1 MKIKNQGKKAVSIAM
16 SVLMAASLYPVTV
29 VGGDFTA
36 PQTDTGVYF
45 FTDQPVENAKDADMN
60 GLNRVDEAETQN
72 FDEIAAAMADTNEKT
87 KVKVSYVKHMVSS
100 SSSPEWKVGFTPLD
114 TSTGIHFLKR
124 GSCKDSEI
132 NGDYTVQWFQ
142 VNADDSETI
151 LDSAPTDAGTYKIK
165 VTLGETASA
174 LFELENDTLDYTIKP
189 MTLNENTIL
198 ALYQKKDEN
207 GNTLWL
213 RYTGEEQLPDKNRY
227 QVANSSYILPEDC
240 YEFEKVDGEDYINY
254 GYGKKIKIVGKG
266 NVTGSK
272 TATFSI
278 ERAKPSLPENTKK
291 QYEYNGTPKDTT
303 GEMAPDNYKKS
314 ASEWCQED
322 GRNLSDAPKDVG
334 NYKVRVSYIP
344 DVAADKKNNYSTEY
358 RWEEYEITPKK
369 LNAKVNVTK
378 AKTYDTS
385 TQAQVTCTPIGI
397 VTGDDVTLTARAE
410 YDDKNAG
417 KNKKITVTFSL
428 SGKDAKN
435 YTAPD
440 DQTFEDGEITQKTLT
455 VEPEYPSSRWWD
467 STKNVALTKQ
477 GWTTIGGYS
486 SVDNYQLDLSDATA
500 EAESSDAGNQ
510 NVIFKNVRLSGSGSA
525 NYKLELEPRTIS
537 IQKLNLG
544 SSSVRVSFT
553 YDQGRTVYTGNA
565 VYPQNA
571 TVMVRPDGQDEFTLD
586 NSLWEFIPDSDS
598 NYISAGDA
606 GAYISAKSDNTNV
619 CEKHFINYTIQKASS
634 SIATLPAANSG
645 LIYSGVA
652 QPLVTAGNA
661 DGGTIQY
668 KLDGGEW
675 TNKVP
680 TAVKA
685 GTYKVFYRI
694 QGDKN
699 HTDSDVQELTVTIG
713 KKEIKVIAKPVTKHV
728 NKPDPDLTYEVQGME
743 KEDTLSGVKVSVV
756 DKAEVPGK
764 YQINVTGEQE
774 TENYKITYVPS
785 IFTINDHD
793 WSSEWKVTT
802 QPTAWSVG
810 KREKTCAYDGCGQKK
825 YETIPAT
832 GEEEDPNKGKLEKG
846 AEIQFGAPIQEVTLN
861 NTETELLNDARIFT
875 DTERTEI
882 TSNGTKAKIWIEISG
897 KNESDLTQEEKDA
910 IETELQKISGKTA
923 KAVYF
928 NAELFKQVG
937 TEQREQLHETDR
949 KLKVSVRI
957 PDELLNNQSNMS
969 RVYKI
974 VRMHNNSAEVINGN
988 FNGTTKQFTFETDRF
1003 STYVLTYSDTYY
1015 EPDYPATGVTVTPDK
1030 ATLTKEGE
1038 TVQLTATVIPSYAD
1052 NKTVTWTPSDEKV
1065 AIVDKDGKVTAAGNG
1080 TATIT
1085 ARTISGNHTASVTVT
1100 VNIPEKVVEIE
1111 KITVSTDKKT
1121 LTKIGETTQLVVQIE
1136 PEDAQK
1142 QELTWT
1148 SSDERIAAVDK
1159 NGKVTAVG
1167 TGKAVITVTTKDR
1180 KHTATVE
1187 IIVKIADEPTVNL
1200 TTGFGKLKLR
1210 STKQSINSITLTWN
1224 RVKGAD
1230 GYMIYGNLCNS
1241 NGKVYK
1247 YQKLRTVT
1255 NGETR
1260 SWTHTELKKGTYY
1273 KYVVKAYKLING
1285 KRVVTDSSVSVHAV
1299 TKGGKYGVAK
1309 GVSVTKIGNRKNT
1322 LNISLSQGKSTQITA
1337 KEVRQDK
1344 PIRHHRN
1351 LCYASSNAKVATV
1364 TPSGKVTATGKG
1376 TCKIWVYAQNGVYKT
1391 ITVSV
1396 K

>member
-36 PQTDTGVYF
+36 PQTDTGVYI

-72 FDEIAAAMADTNEKT
+72 FDEIAAAMADTTEKT
-87 KVKVSYVKHMVSS
+87 KVKVSYVDNTVYS
-100 SSSPEWKVGFTPLD
+100 SSSPEWKVGFIPLD
-114 TSTGIHFLKR
+114 TSKKIHFLNGHNR
-124 GSCKDSEI
+124 KDSEI
-132 NGDYTVQWFQ
+132 NGDYTVQWVQ
-142 VNADDSETI
+142 VNADSSETI
-151 LDSAPTDAGTYKIK
+151 LDSAPTDAGTYKIR

-174 LFELENDTLDYTIKP
+174 LFELESDTLDYTIKP
-189 MTLNENTIL
+189 MSLNENTIL
-198 ALYQKKDEN
+198 GLYLKN
-207 GNTLWL
+207 NAIRL
-213 RYTGEEQLPDKNRY
+213 RYTGEEQLPDTNIY
-227 QVANSSYILPEDC
+227 QVANDSGILPEYC
-240 YEFEKVDGEDYINY
+240 YEFEKVDGVDYVNS
-254 GYGKKIKIVGKG
+254 GDDKVIKIVGKG

-272 TATFSI
+272 TVTFSI
-278 ERAKPSLPENTKK
+278 EKAEPSLPENTKK
-291 QYEYNGTPKDTT
+291 QYEYDGTPKDTT
-303 GEMAPDNYKKS
+303 GERAPDNYKKS
-314 ASEWCQED
+314 ASEWRQEN
-322 GRNLSDAPKDVG
+322 GVKLSDKPKNVG
-334 NYKVRVSYIP
+334 NYKVYVRYEP
-344 DVAADKKNNYSTEY
+344 DVADDKKNNYSTKY
-358 RWEEYEITPKK
+358 RQETYAITPKK
-369 LNAKVNVTK
+369 LKAEVNVTK
-378 AKTYDTS
+378 TKTYDTS

-397 VTGDDVTLTARAE
+397 VKGDDVRLTARAT

-417 KNKKITVTFSL
+417 KNKKITVTFRL
-428 SGKDAKN
+428 YGKDAQN

-440 DQTFEDGEITQKTLT
+440 NQTFEDGEITQRTLN
-455 VEPEYPSSRWWD
+455 VKPESPSSRWWD
-467 STKNVALTKQ
+467 GTKNVALTKQ
-477 GWTTIGGYS
+477 NWTTTGGYS

-500 EAESSDAGNQ
+500 EAENSDAGEQ

-525 NYKLELEPRTIS
+525 NYKLELKPRTIS

-544 SSSVRVSFT
+544 SSSVSVSFT
-553 YDQGRTVYTGNA
+553 YDQDGTVYTGNA

-571 TVMVRPDGQDEFTLD
+571 TVRVKPDGQDEFTLD
-586 NSLWEFIPDSDS
+586 NSLWEFIPDSDL
-598 NYISAGDA
+598 NHISAGKA
-606 GAYISAKSDNTNV
+606 WAYISAKSDNTNV
-619 CEKHFINYTIQKASS
+619 YEKHFIEYTIQKASS
-634 SIATLPAANSG
+634 SIATLPAEKSG
-645 LIYSGVA
+645 LTYSGVA

-668 KLDGGEW
+668 KLDGGAW
-675 TNKVP
+675 TNEVP

-694 QGDKN
+694 KGDRN
-699 HTDSDVQELTVTIG
+699 HTDSEERELTVTIG
-713 KKEIKVIAKPVTKHV
+713 KKEVKVSANPVTKHI
-728 NKPDPDLTYEVQGME
+728 NKPDPELTYKVQGME
-743 KEDTLSGVKVSVV
+743 NGDTLSGVDISVV
-756 DKAEVPGK
+756 DKAEVPGT

-774 TENYKITYVPS
+774 TENYKIIYVPS
-785 IFTINDHD
+785 TFTINDHD

-882 TSNGTKAKIWIEISG
+882 TSNRTKARIWIEISG
-897 KNESDLTQEEKDA
+897 KNESDLTQKEKDA
-910 IETELQKISGKTA
+910 IEAELQKISGKTA

-937 TEQREQLHETDR
+937 TEQREQLHETNR

-974 VRMHNNSAEVINGN
+974 VRIHNNSAEVINGN

-1052 NKTVTWTPSDEKV
+1052 NKTVVWTSSDEKV

-1121 LTKIGETTQLVVQIE
+1121 LTKIGETTQLIVQIE

-1148 SSDERIAAVDK
+1148 SSDERVAMVDK

-1322 LNISLSQGKSTQITA
+1322 LNISLSQGKSTQIIA

-1364 TPSGKVTATGKG
+1364 TPSGKITATGKG

>member
-1 MKIKNQGKKAVSIAM
+1 
-16 SVLMAASLYPVTV
+16 
-29 VGGDFTA
+29 
-36 PQTDTGVYF
+36 
-45 FTDQPVENAKDADMN
+45 MN

-72 FDEIAAAMADTNEKT
+72 SDEIAAAMADTTEKT
-87 KVKVSYVKHMVSS
+87 KVKVSYVDYMDSS

-114 TSTGIHFLKR
+114 TSTRIHFLNGRK
-124 GSCKDSEI
+124 CKDSEI
-132 NGDYTVQWFQ
+132 KGDYTVQWVQ
-142 VNADDSETI
+142 VNADNSETI
-151 LDSAPTDAGTYKIK
+151 LDSAPTNAGTYKIK

-174 LFELENDTLDYTIKP
+174 LFELESDTLDYTIKP
-189 MTLNENTIL
+189 MSLNENTIL
-198 ALYQKKDEN
+198 GLYQKKDEN

-213 RYTGEEQLPDKNRY
+213 RYTGKEQLPDKNIY

-240 YEFEKVDGEDYINY
+240 YEFEKVDGQDYINY
-254 GYGKKIKIVGKG
+254 GYGKEIKIVGKG
-266 NVTGSK
+266 NVRGSK

-278 ERAKPSLPENTKK
+278 ERAELSLPENTKK
-291 QYEYNGTPKDTT
+291 QYEYDGTAKDTT
-303 GEMAPDNYKKS
+303 GEKAPDNYKKIASKWYQENGNELS
-314 ASEWCQED
+314 A
-322 GRNLSDAPKDVG
+322 APKDVG
-334 NYKVRVSYIP
+334 NYEVYVGYIP
-344 DVAADKKNNYSTEY
+344 DVADDKKANYSTKY
-358 RWEEYEITPKK
+358 RRETYEITPKK
-369 LNAKVNVTK
+369 LNAEVNVTK
-378 AKTYDTS
+378 AKTYDTL

-397 VTGDDVTLTARAE
+397 VEGDVVTLTARAE

-428 SGKDAKN
+428 SGEDAKN
-435 YTAPD
+435 YIAPEA
-440 DQTFEDGEITQKTLT
+440 QIFEDGEI
-455 VEPEYPSSRWWD
+455 
-467 STKNVALTKQ
+467 KQ
-477 GWTTIGGYS
+477 
-486 SVDNYQLDLSDATA
+486 
-500 EAESSDAGNQ
+500 
-510 NVIFKNVRLSGSGSA
+510 
-525 NYKLELEPRTIS
+525 
-537 IQKLNLG
+537 
-544 SSSVRVSFT
+544 
-553 YDQGRTVYTGNA
+553 
-565 VYPQNA
+565 
-571 TVMVRPDGQDEFTLD
+571 
-586 NSLWEFIPDSDS
+586 
-598 NYISAGDA
+598 
-606 GAYISAKSDNTNV
+606 
-619 CEKHFINYTIQKASS
+619 ASS
-634 SIATLPAANSG
+634 SIATLPAEKSG
-645 LIYSGVA
+645 LTYSGVA

-668 KLDGGEW
+668 KLDDGEW
-675 TNKVP
+675 TKEVP

-694 QGDKN
+694 KGDRN
-699 HTDSDVQELTVTIG
+699 HTDSEERELTVTIG
-713 KKEIKVIAKPVTKHV
+713 KKEVKVSANPVTKHI
-728 NKPDPDLTYEVQGME
+728 NKPDPELTYKVQGME
-743 KEDTLSGVKVSVV
+743 NGDTLSGVDISVV
-756 DKAEVPGK
+756 DKAEVPGT
-764 YQINVTGEQE
+764 YQIKVTGEQE

-785 IFTINDHD
+785 TFTINDHD

-832 GEEEDPNKGKLEKG
+832 GGEEDPNKEKLEKG
-846 AEIQFGAPIQEVTLN
+846 AEIQFGAPIQEVALN

-882 TSNGTKAKIWIEISG
+882 TSNGTKARIWIEISG
-897 KNESDLTQEEKDA
+897 KNESDLTQKEKDA
-910 IETELQKISGKTA
+910 IEAELQKISGKTA

-928 NAELFKQVG
+928 NAELFKQFG
-937 TEQREQLHETDR
+937 TEQRKQLYETDR

-957 PDELLNNQSNMS
+957 PDELLNNQSYMS

-1015 EPDYPATGVTVTPDK
+1015 APDYPATGVTVTPDK

-1038 TVQLTATVIPSYAD
+1038 NVQLTATVTPSYAD
-1052 NKTVTWTPSDEKV
+1052 NKTVTWTSSDEKV
-1065 AIVDKDGKVTAAGNG
+1065 AIVDKDGKVTAVGNG

-1121 LTKIGETTQLVVQIE
+1121 LTKIGETTQLIVQIE

-1148 SSDERIAAVDK
+1148 SSDERVATVDK

-1187 IIVKIADEPTVNL
+1187 IIVKIADEPTVNP

-1285 KRVVTDSSVSVHAV
+1285 KRVVTDTSVSIHAV

-1364 TPSGKVTATGKG
+1364 TPSGKITATGKG

>member
-36 PQTDTGVYF
+36 PQADTGVYF
-45 FTDQPVENAKDADMN
+45 FTDQPVENAKDADTN
-60 GLNRVDEAETQN
+60 DLNRVDEAEVQN
-72 FDEIAAAMADTNEKT
+72 FDEIAAAMADTAEKT
-87 KVKVSYVKHMVSS
+87 KVEVSYDAYTVSS
-100 SSSPEWKVGFTPLD
+100 NYSPEWKVGFTPLD
-114 TSTGIHFLKR
+114 TSTGIHFLKDR
-124 GSCKDSEI
+124 SCKDRKI
-132 NGDYTVQWFQ
+132 NGDYTVQWVQ
-142 VNADDSETI
+142 VNADNSETT
-151 LDSAPTDAGTYKIK
+151 LDSAPTNAGTYKIK

-174 LFELENDTLDYTIKP
+174 SFELETNTLDYTIKP
-189 MTLNENTIL
+189 MTLNENTL
-198 ALYQKKDEN
+198 LVLYQKKDEN

-240 YEFEKVDGEDYINY
+240 YGFEKVDGEDYINC

-266 NVTGSK
+266 NVSGSK
-272 TATFSI
+272 TVTFSI
-278 ERAKPSLPENTKK
+278 ERAEPSLPENTKK
-291 QYEYNGTPKDTT
+291 QYEYDGTAKDTT
-303 GEMAPDNYKKS
+303 GEEAPDNYKKS
-314 ASEWCQED
+314 ASEWHQEN
-322 GRNLSDAPKDVG
+322 GVKLSAAPKDVG
-334 NYKVRVSYIP
+334 NYEVYVGYIP
-344 DVAADKKNNYSTEY
+344 DVADDKKANYSTKY
-358 RWEEYEITPKK
+358 RRETYEITPKK
-369 LNAKVNVTK
+369 LNAEVNVTK
-378 AKTYDTS
+378 TKTYDTS

-397 VTGDDVTLTARAE
+397 VKGDDVTLTASAK

-455 VEPEYPSSRWWD
+455 VKPEYPSSRWWD

-486 SVDNYQLDLSDATA
+486 SVDNYQLDLSEVTA
-500 EAESSDAGNQ
+500 EAESSDAGEQ
-510 NVIFKNVRLSGSGSA
+510 NVIFKNVRLSGSGSE
-525 NYKLELEPRTIS
+525 NYRLELESRTIS

-544 SSSVRVSFT
+544 SGSVSVPFT
-553 YDQGRTVYTGNA
+553 YDQDRTVYTGNA

-571 TVMVRPDGQDEFTLD
+571 TVTVKPDGQDEFILD
-586 NSLWEFIPDSDS
+586 NSLWEFIPDSDL
-598 NYISAGDA
+598 NHISAGNA
-606 GAYISAKSDNTNV
+606 WAYISAKSDNTNV
-619 CEKHFINYTIQKASS
+619 YGKKFINYTIQKASS
-634 SIATLPAANSG
+634 SIATLPAAKSG

-675 TNKVP
+675 TNEVP

-694 QGDKN
+694 QGDGN
-699 HTDSDVQELTVTIG
+699 HTDSEERELTVTIG
-713 KKEIKVIAKPVTKHV
+713 KKVVTVRANPVTKHI

-743 KEDTLSGVKVSVV
+743 KEDTLSGVDISVV

-774 TENYKITYVPS
+774 TENYKITYVS
-785 IFTINDHD
+785 STFTIDDHD

-802 QPTAWSVG
+802 QPTVWSVG

-846 AEIQFGAPIQEVTLN
+846 AEIQFGAPIQEVALN

-882 TSNGTKAKIWIEISG
+882 TSNGTKARIWIEISE

-910 IETELQKISGKTA
+910 IEAELQKISGKTA

-928 NAELFKQVG
+928 NTELFKQVG
-937 TEQREQLHETDR
+937 TGQREQLHETDR
-949 KLKVSVRI
+949 ELKVSVRI
-957 PDELLNNQSNMS
+957 PDELLNNQSYMS

-1015 EPDYPATGVTVTPDK
+1015 APEYPATGVTVTPDK

-1038 TVQLTATVIPSYAD
+1038 NVQFTATVTPSYAD
-1052 NKTVTWTPSDEKV
+1052 NKTVTWTSSDEKV
-1065 AIVDKDGKVTAAGNG
+1065 AIVDKDGKVTAVGNG

-1085 ARTISGNHTASVTVT
+1085 ARTVSGNHTASVTVT

-1121 LTKIGETTQLVVQIE
+1121 LAKIGETTQLIVQIE

-1148 SSDERIAAVDK
+1148 SSDERVATVDK

-1167 TGKAVITVTTKDR
+1167 TGKAVITVTTKDG

-1187 IIVKIADEPTVNL
+1187 IIVKISDEPTVSP

-1224 RVKGAD
+1224 RIKGAD
-1230 GYMIYGNLCNS
+1230 GYIIYGNLCNS

-1255 NGETR
+1255 NGETG

-1337 KEVRQDK
+1337 KEIRKDK

-1351 LCYASSNAKVATV
+1351 LCYASSNSKVATV
-1364 TPSGKVTATGKG
+1364 TPSGKITATGKG

-1391 ITVSV
+1391 ITVTV

>member
-36 PQTDTGVYF
+36 PQTDTGVYI

-72 FDEIAAAMADTNEKT
+72 SDEIAAAMADTTEKT
-87 KVKVSYVKHMVSS
+87 KVKVSYVDYMDSS

-114 TSTGIHFLKR
+114 TSTRIHFLNGRK
-124 GSCKDSEI
+124 CKDSEI
-132 NGDYTVQWFQ
+132 KGDYTVQWVQ
-142 VNADDSETI
+142 VNADNSETI
-151 LDSAPTDAGTYKIK
+151 LDSAPTNAGTYKIK

-174 LFELENDTLDYTIKP
+174 LFELESDTLDYTIKP
-189 MTLNENTIL
+189 MSLNENTIL
-198 ALYQKKDEN
+198 GLYQKKDEN

-213 RYTGEEQLPDKNRY
+213 RYTGKEQLPDKNIY

-240 YEFEKVDGEDYINY
+240 YEFEKVDGQDYINY
-254 GYGKKIKIVGKG
+254 GYGKEIKIVGKG
-266 NVTGSK
+266 NVRGSK

-278 ERAKPSLPENTKK
+278 ERAELSLPENTKK
-291 QYEYNGTPKDTT
+291 QYEYDGTAKDTT
-303 GEMAPDNYKKS
+303 GEKAPDNYKKIASKWYQENGNELS
-314 ASEWCQED
+314 A
-322 GRNLSDAPKDVG
+322 APKDVG
-334 NYKVRVSYIP
+334 NYEVYVGYIP
-344 DVAADKKNNYSTEY
+344 DVADDKKANYSTKY
-358 RWEEYEITPKK
+358 RRETYEITPKK
-369 LNAKVNVTK
+369 LNAEVNVTK
-378 AKTYDTS
+378 AKTYDTL

-397 VTGDDVTLTARAE
+397 VEGDVVTLTARAE

-428 SGKDAKN
+428 SGEDAKN
-435 YTAPD
+435 YIAPEA
-440 DQTFEDGEITQKTLT
+440 QIFEDGEI
-455 VEPEYPSSRWWD
+455 
-467 STKNVALTKQ
+467 KQ
-477 GWTTIGGYS
+477 
-486 SVDNYQLDLSDATA
+486 
-500 EAESSDAGNQ
+500 
-510 NVIFKNVRLSGSGSA
+510 
-525 NYKLELEPRTIS
+525 
-537 IQKLNLG
+537 
-544 SSSVRVSFT
+544 
-553 YDQGRTVYTGNA
+553 
-565 VYPQNA
+565 
-571 TVMVRPDGQDEFTLD
+571 
-586 NSLWEFIPDSDS
+586 
-598 NYISAGDA
+598 
-606 GAYISAKSDNTNV
+606 
-619 CEKHFINYTIQKASS
+619 ASS

-668 KLDGGEW
+668 KLDGGAW
-675 TNKVP
+675 TNEVP

-694 QGDKN
+694 KGDRN
-699 HTDSDVQELTVTIG
+699 HTDSEERELTVTIG
-713 KKEIKVIAKPVTKHV
+713 KKEVKVSANPVTKHI
-728 NKPDPDLTYEVQGME
+728 NKPDPELTYKVQGME
-743 KEDTLSGVKVSVV
+743 NGDTLSGVDISVV
-756 DKAEVPGK
+756 DKAEVPGT

-785 IFTINDHD
+785 TFTINDHD

-882 TSNGTKAKIWIEISG
+882 TSNRTKAKIWIEISG

-910 IETELQKISGKTA
+910 IEAELQKISGKTA
-923 KAVYF
+923 RAVYF

-1015 EPDYPATGVTVTPDK
+1015 APDYPATGVTVTPDK

-1052 NKTVTWTPSDEKV
+1052 NKTVVWTSSDEKV
-1065 AIVDKDGKVTAAGNG
+1065 AIVDKDGKVTAVGNG

-1121 LTKIGETTQLVVQIE
+1121 LTKIGETTQLIVQIE

-1148 SSDERIAAVDK
+1148 SSDERVATVDK

-1187 IIVKIADEPTVNL
+1187 IIVKIADEPTVNP

-1285 KRVVTDSSVSVHAV
+1285 KRVVTDTSVSIHAV

-1364 TPSGKVTATGKG
+1364 TPSGKITATGKG

>member
-36 PQTDTGVYF
+36 PQTDTGVYI

-72 FDEIAAAMADTNEKT
+72 SDEIAAAMADTTEKT
-87 KVKVSYVKHMVSS
+87 KVKVSYVDYMDSS

-114 TSTGIHFLKR
+114 TSTRIHFLNGRK
-124 GSCKDSEI
+124 CKDSEI
-132 NGDYTVQWFQ
+132 KGDYTVQWVQ
-142 VNADDSETI
+142 VNADNSETI
-151 LDSAPTDAGTYKIK
+151 LDSAPTNAGTYKIK

-174 LFELENDTLDYTIKP
+174 LFELESDTLDYTIKP
-189 MTLNENTIL
+189 MSLNENTIL
-198 ALYQKKDEN
+198 GLYQKKDEN

-213 RYTGEEQLPDKNRY
+213 RYTGKEQLPDKNIY

-240 YEFEKVDGEDYINY
+240 YEFEKVDGQDYINY
-254 GYGKKIKIVGKG
+254 GYGKEIKIVGKG
-266 NVTGSK
+266 NVRGSK

-278 ERAKPSLPENTKK
+278 ERAELSLPENTKK
-291 QYEYNGTPKDTT
+291 QYEYDGTAKDTT
-303 GEMAPDNYKKS
+303 GEKAPDNYKKIASKWYQENGNELS
-314 ASEWCQED
+314 A
-322 GRNLSDAPKDVG
+322 APKDVG
-334 NYKVRVSYIP
+334 NYEVYVGYIP
-344 DVAADKKNNYSTEY
+344 DVADDKKANYSTKY
-358 RWEEYEITPKK
+358 RRETYEITPKK
-369 LNAKVNVTK
+369 LNAEVNVTK
-378 AKTYDTS
+378 AKTYDTL
-385 TQAQVTCTPIGI
+385 TQTQVTCTPIGI
-397 VTGDDVTLTARAE
+397 VEGDVVTLTARAE

-428 SGKDAKN
+428 SGEDAKN
-435 YTAPD
+435 YIAPEA
-440 DQTFEDGEITQKTLT
+440 QIFEDGEI
-455 VEPEYPSSRWWD
+455 
-467 STKNVALTKQ
+467 KQ
-477 GWTTIGGYS
+477 
-486 SVDNYQLDLSDATA
+486 
-500 EAESSDAGNQ
+500 
-510 NVIFKNVRLSGSGSA
+510 
-525 NYKLELEPRTIS
+525 
-537 IQKLNLG
+537 
-544 SSSVRVSFT
+544 
-553 YDQGRTVYTGNA
+553 
-565 VYPQNA
+565 
-571 TVMVRPDGQDEFTLD
+571 
-586 NSLWEFIPDSDS
+586 
-598 NYISAGDA
+598 
-606 GAYISAKSDNTNV
+606 
-619 CEKHFINYTIQKASS
+619 ASS

-668 KLDGGEW
+668 KLDGGAW
-675 TNKVP
+675 TNEVP

-694 QGDKN
+694 KGDRN
-699 HTDSDVQELTVTIG
+699 HTDSEERELTVTIG
-713 KKEIKVIAKPVTKHV
+713 KKEVKVSANPVTKHI
-728 NKPDPDLTYEVQGME
+728 NKPDPELTYKVQGME
-743 KEDTLSGVKVSVV
+743 NGDTLSGVDISVV
-756 DKAEVPGK
+756 DKAEVPGT
-764 YQINVTGEQE
+764 YQINMTGEQE

-785 IFTINDHD
+785 TFTINDHD

-882 TSNGTKAKIWIEISG
+882 TSNRTKAKIWIEISG

-910 IETELQKISGKTA
+910 IEAELQKISGKTA
-923 KAVYF
+923 RAVYF

-1015 EPDYPATGVTVTPDK
+1015 APDYPATGVTVTPDK

-1052 NKTVTWTPSDEKV
+1052 NKTVVWTSSDEKV
-1065 AIVDKDGKVTAAGNG
+1065 AIVDKDGKVTAVGNG

-1121 LTKIGETTQLVVQIE
+1121 LTKIGETTQLIVQIE

-1148 SSDERIAAVDK
+1148 SSDERVATVDK

-1187 IIVKIADEPTVNL
+1187 IIVKIADEPTVNP

-1285 KRVVTDSSVSVHAV
+1285 KRVVTDTSVSIHAV

-1364 TPSGKVTATGKG
+1364 TPSGKITATGKG

>member
-36 PQTDTGVYF
+36 PQTDTGVYI

-72 FDEIAAAMADTNEKT
+72 FDEIAAAMADTTEKT
-87 KVKVSYVKHMVSS
+87 KVKVSYVDYMVSS

-114 TSTGIHFLKR
+114 TSKKIHFLKG
-124 GSCKDSEI
+124 GSCKDSKI
-132 NGDYTVQWFQ
+132 NGDYTVQWVQ
-142 VNADDSETI
+142 VNANNSETI
-151 LDSAPTDAGTYKIK
+151 LNSAPTDAGIYKIK

-174 LFELENDTLDYTIKP
+174 LFELESDTLDYTIKP

-227 QVANSSYILPEDC
+227 QVANSSYILPEDY

-266 NVTGSK
+266 NVRGSK

-278 ERAKPSLPENTKK
+278 ERAELSLPENTKK
-291 QYEYNGTPKDTT
+291 QYEYDGTAKDTT
-303 GEMAPDNYKKS
+303 GEKAPDNYKKI
-314 ASEWCQED
+314 ASEWYQEN
-322 GRNLSDAPKDVG
+322 GNELSAAPKDVG
-334 NYKVRVSYIP
+334 NYEVYVGYIP
-344 DVAADKKNNYSTEY
+344 DVADDKKNNYSTKY
-358 RWEEYEITPKK
+358 RREKYEITPKK
-369 LNAKVNVTK
+369 LNAEVNVTK

-397 VTGDDVTLTARAE
+397 VEGDDVTLTARAE

-417 KNKKITVTFSL
+417 QNKKITVTFSL
-428 SGKDAKN
+428 SGEDAKN
-435 YTAPD
+435 YIAPEA
-440 DQTFEDGEITQKTLT
+440 QIFEDGEI
-455 VEPEYPSSRWWD
+455 
-467 STKNVALTKQ
+467 KQ
-477 GWTTIGGYS
+477 
-486 SVDNYQLDLSDATA
+486 
-500 EAESSDAGNQ
+500 
-510 NVIFKNVRLSGSGSA
+510 
-525 NYKLELEPRTIS
+525 
-537 IQKLNLG
+537 
-544 SSSVRVSFT
+544 
-553 YDQGRTVYTGNA
+553 
-565 VYPQNA
+565 
-571 TVMVRPDGQDEFTLD
+571 
-586 NSLWEFIPDSDS
+586 
-598 NYISAGDA
+598 
-606 GAYISAKSDNTNV
+606 
-619 CEKHFINYTIQKASS
+619 ASS

-675 TNKVP
+675 TNEVP

-685 GTYKVFYRI
+685 GTYKIFYRI

-699 HTDSDVQELTVTIG
+699 HTDSDEQELTVTIG
-713 KKEIKVIAKPVTKHV
+713 KKEVKVSANPVTKHI
-728 NKPDPDLTYEVQGME
+728 NKPDPELTYKVEGME
-743 KEDTLSGVKVSVV
+743 KGDTLSGVKVSVV

-764 YQINVTGEQE
+764 YQIKVTGEQE

-785 IFTINDHD
+785 TFTINDHD

-832 GEEEDPNKGKLEKG
+832 GEEEDPNKEKLEKG

-861 NTETELLNDARIFT
+861 NTETELLDDARIFT

-910 IETELQKISGKTA
+910 IEAELQKISGKTA

-937 TEQREQLHETDR
+937 TEQREQLHETNR

-1015 EPDYPATGVTVTPDK
+1015 APEYPATGVTVTPDK

-1038 TVQLTATVIPSYAD
+1038 NVQFTATVTPSYAD
-1052 NKTVTWTPSDEKV
+1052 NKTVTWTSSDEKV
-1065 AIVDKDGKVTAAGNG
+1065 AIVDKDGKVTAVGNG

-1085 ARTISGNHTASVTVT
+1085 ARTVSGNHAASVMVT

-1121 LTKIGETTQLVVQIE
+1121 LTKIGETTQLAVQIE

-1285 KRVVTDSSVSVHAV
+1285 KRVVTDSSVSVHAI

-1364 TPSGKVTATGKG
+1364 TPSGKITATGKG

>member
-72 FDEIAAAMADTNEKT
+72 SDEIAAAMADTTEKT
-87 KVKVSYVKHMVSS
+87 KVEVSYVNNTVSS

-114 TSTGIHFLKR
+114 TSTRIHFLNDRK
-124 GSCKDSEI
+124 CKDSEI
-132 NGDYTVQWFQ
+132 KGDYTVQWVQ
-142 VNADDSETI
+142 VNADQSETI
-151 LDSAPTDAGTYKIK
+151 LNSAPTDVGTYKIK
-165 VTLGETASA
+165 VILGKDASDS
-174 LFELENDTLDYTIKP
+174 FVLENDTLYYTIRP
-189 MTLNENTIL
+189 MTLNKNTIL
-198 ALYQKKDEN
+198 GLYLKN
-207 GNTLWL
+207 NAIRL
-213 RYTGEEQLPDKNRY
+213 RYTGKEQLPDKNIY
-227 QVANSSYILPEDC
+227 QVANDSDILPEYC
-240 YEFEKVDGEDYINY
+240 YEFEKVDGEDYINC
-254 GYGKKIKIVGKG
+254 GSGKEIKIVGKG
-266 NVTGSK
+266 NVTGSMI
-272 TATFSI
+272 ATFSI
-278 ERAKPSLPENTKK
+278 EKAELSLPENTKK
-291 QYEYNGTPKDTT
+291 QYEYDGTPKDTT
-303 GEMAPDNYKKS
+303 GERAPDNYKKS
-314 ASEWCQED
+314 ASEWRREN
-322 GRNLSDAPKDVG
+322 GIKLSAAPKDVG
-334 NYKVRVSYIP
+334 KYEVYVGYIP
-344 DVAADKKNNYSTEY
+344 DNNNYSTKY
-358 RWEEYEITPKK
+358 RWEKYEITPKK
-369 LNAKVNVTK
+369 LKAKVNVTK

-385 TQAQVTCTPIGI
+385 PQAKVTCTPDGI
-397 VTGDDVTLTARAE
+397 VTGDTVKLTARAE

-417 KNKKITVTFSL
+417 ENKKITVKFSL
-428 SGKDAKN
+428 FGKDAQN

-440 DQTFEDGEITQKTLT
+440 NQTFEDGEITQRTLN
-455 VEPEYPSSRWWD
+455 VKPEYPSSRWWD
-467 STKNVALTKQ
+467 GTKNVALTKQ
-477 GWTTIGGYS
+477 NWTTTGGYS
-486 SVDNYQLDLSDATA
+486 GDYQLDLSDATA
-500 EAESSDAGNQ
+500 EAENSDAGEQ
-510 NVIFKNVRLSGSGSA
+510 KVIFKNVRLSGSGSA
-525 NYKLELEPRTIS
+525 NYKLELEPRTIN

-544 SSSVRVSFT
+544 SGSVSVSFT
-553 YDQGRTVYTGNA
+553 YDQDRTVYTGNA

-571 TVMVRPDGQDEFTLD
+571 TVRVKPDGQDEFTLD
-586 NSLWEFIPDSDS
+586 NSLWEFIPDSDL
-598 NYISAGDA
+598 NHISAGKA
-606 GAYISAKSDNTNV
+606 WAYISAKSDNTNV
-619 CEKHFINYTIQKASS
+619 YEKHFIEYTIQKASS
-634 SIATLPAANSG
+634 SIATLPAEKSG
-645 LIYSGVA
+645 LTYSGVA

-668 KLDGGEW
+668 KLDGGAW
-675 TNKVP
+675 TNEVP

-694 QGDKN
+694 KGDRN
-699 HTDSDVQELTVTIG
+699 HTDSEERELTVTIG
-713 KKEIKVIAKPVTKHV
+713 KKEVKVSANPVTKHI
-728 NKPDPDLTYEVQGME
+728 NKPDPELTYKVQGME
-743 KEDTLSGVKVSVV
+743 NGDTLSGVDISVV
-756 DKAEVPGK
+756 DKAEVPGT
-764 YQINVTGEQE
+764 YQIKVIGEQE

-785 IFTINDHD
+785 TFTINDHD

-846 AEIQFGAPIQEVTLN
+846 AEIQFGAPIQEVALN

-882 TSNGTKAKIWIEISG
+882 TSNVTKARIWIEISG
-897 KNESDLTQEEKDA
+897 KNESDLTQKEKDA
-910 IETELQKISGKTA
+910 IEAELQKISGKTA

-957 PDELLNNQSNMS
+957 PDELLNNQSYMS

-1015 EPDYPATGVTVTPDK
+1015 APDYPATGVTVTPDK

-1052 NKTVTWTPSDEKV
+1052 NTTVVWTSSDEKV
-1065 AIVDKDGKVTAAGNG
+1065 AIVDKDGKVTATGNG

-1121 LTKIGETTQLVVQIE
+1121 LTKIGETTQLIVQIE

-1148 SSDERIAAVDK
+1148 SSDERVAMVDK

-1322 LNISLSQGKSTQITA
+1322 LNISLSQGKSTQIIA

-1364 TPSGKVTATGKG
+1364 TPSGKITATGKG

>member
-1 MKIKNQGKKAVSIAM
+1 MW
-16 SVLMAASLYPVTV
+16 
-29 VGGDFTA
+29 GGDFTA
-36 PQTDTGVYF
+36 PQTDTGVYI

-72 FDEIAAAMADTNEKT
+72 SDEIAAAMADTTEKT
-87 KVKVSYVKHMVSS
+87 KVKVSYVDYMDSS

-114 TSTGIHFLKR
+114 TSTRIHFLNGRK
-124 GSCKDSEI
+124 CKDKEI
-132 NGDYTVQWFQ
+132 KGDYTVQWVQ
-142 VNADDSETI
+142 VNADNSETI
-151 LDSAPTDAGTYKIK
+151 LDSAPTNAGTYKIK

-174 LFELENDTLDYTIKP
+174 LFELESDTLDYTIKP
-189 MTLNENTIL
+189 MSLNENTIL
-198 ALYQKKDEN
+198 GLYQKKDEN

-240 YEFEKVDGEDYINY
+240 YEFEKVDGEDYINS
-254 GYGKKIKIVGKG
+254 GNGKKIKIVGKG

-272 TATFSI
+272 IATFSI
-278 ERAKPSLPENTKK
+278 GQAKPSLPEDTKK
-291 QYEYNGTPKDTT
+291 QYEYDGTPKDTT
-303 GEMAPDNYKKS
+303 GERAPDNYKKS
-314 ASEWCQED
+314 ASEWRRE
-322 GRNLSDAPKDVG
+322 GGIKLSEAPKDVG
-334 NYKVRVSYIP
+334 NYEVRVSYIP
-344 DVAADKKNNYSTEY
+344 DNNNYSKQY
-358 RWEEYEITPKK
+358 RWEKYEITPKK
-369 LNAKVNVTK
+369 LKAEVNVTK
-378 AKTYDTS
+378 TKTYDTS

-397 VTGDDVTLTARAE
+397 VKGDDVRLTARAT

-428 SGKDAKN
+428 YGKDAKN
-435 YTAPD
+435 YTAPA
-440 DQTFEDGEITQKTLT
+440 DQIIEDGEITQKTLT

-467 STKNVALTKQ
+467 GTKNVALTKQ
-477 GWTTIGGYS
+477 NWTTTGGYS
-486 SVDNYQLDLSDATA
+486 GVDNYQLDLSEATA
-500 EAESSDAGNQ
+500 EAENSDAGDQ
-510 NVIFKNVRLSGSGSA
+510 KVIFKNVRLSGPESA
-525 NYKLELEPRTIS
+525 NYKLELKPRTIS

-544 SSSVRVSFT
+544 SSSVSVSFT
-553 YDQGRTVYTGNA
+553 YDQDGTVYTGNA

-571 TVMVRPDGQDEFTLD
+571 TVRVKPDGQDEFTLD
-586 NSLWEFIPDSDS
+586 NSLWEFIPDSDL
-598 NYISAGDA
+598 NHISAGKA
-606 GAYISAKSDNTNV
+606 WAYISAKSDNTNV
-619 CEKHFINYTIQKASS
+619 YGKKFIDYTIQKASS
-634 SIATLPAANSG
+634 SIAKLPSANSG

-675 TNKVP
+675 TNEVP

-699 HTDSDVQELTVTIG
+699 HTDSDGQELTVTIG
-713 KKEIKVIAKPVTKHV
+713 KKEVKVSANPVTKHI
-728 NKPDPDLTYEVQGME
+728 NKPDPELTYKVEGME
-743 KEDTLSGVKVSVV
+743 KGDTLSGVDISVV
-756 DKAEVPGK
+756 DKAEVPGT

-785 IFTINDHD
+785 TFTIDDHD

-861 NTETELLNDARIFT
+861 NTETELLDDARIFT

-910 IETELQKISGKTA
+910 IEAELQKISGKTA

-937 TEQREQLHETDR
+937 TEQREQLHETNR

-974 VRMHNNSAEVINGN
+974 VRIHNNSAEVINGN

-1003 STYVLTYSDTYY
+1003 STYVLTYSDIYY
-1015 EPDYPATGVTVTPDK
+1015 APDYPATGVTVTPDK
-1030 ATLTKEGE
+1030 TVLTKEGE

-1052 NKTVTWTPSDEKV
+1052 NKTVTWTSSDEKV

-1111 KITVSTDKKT
+1111 KIIVSTNKKT
-1121 LTKIGETTQLVVQIE
+1121 LTKIGEATQLIVQIE

-1148 SSDERIAAVDK
+1148 SSDERVAMVDK

-1180 KHTATVE
+1180 KHTAIVE

-1364 TPSGKVTATGKG
+1364 TPSGKITATGKG

>member
-1 MKIKNQGKKAVSIAM
+1 M
-16 SVLMAASLYPVTV
+16 
-29 VGGDFTA
+29 
-36 PQTDTGVYF
+36 
-45 FTDQPVENAKDADMN
+45 ENAKDADMN
-60 GLNRVDEAETQN
+60 GLNRVDEAEAQN
-72 FDEIAAAMADTNEKT
+72 SDEIAAAMADTTEKT
-87 KVKVSYVKHMVSS
+87 KVKVSSVDHMVFSS
-100 SSSPEWKVGFTPLD
+100 YSPEWEVGFTPLD
-114 TSTGIHFLKR
+114 TSKKIHFFKGNICIDR
-124 GSCKDSEI
+124 EI
-132 NGDYTVQWFQ
+132 KGDYTVQWFK
-142 VNADDSETI
+142 VNANKSETI
-151 LDSAPTDAGTYKIK
+151 LNSAPTDAGTYKIK

-174 LFELENDTLDYTIKP
+174 LFELESDTLDYTIRP
-189 MTLNENTIL
+189 MSLNENTIL
-198 ALYQKKDEN
+198 GLYQKKDEN

-213 RYTGEEQLPDKNRY
+213 RYTGKEQLPDKNIY

-240 YEFEKVDGEDYINY
+240 YEFEKVDGQDYINS
-254 GYGKKIKIVGKG
+254 GDGKVIKIVGKG

-278 ERAKPSLPENTKK
+278 ERAELSLPENTKK
-291 QYEYNGTPKDTT
+291 QYEYDGMAKDTT
-303 GEMAPDNYKKS
+303 GEKAPDNYKKI
-314 ASEWCQED
+314 ASEWYQEN
-322 GRNLSDAPKDVG
+322 GNELSAAPKDVG
-334 NYKVRVSYIP
+334 NYEVYVGYIP
-344 DVAADKKNNYSTEY
+344 DVADDKKANYSTKY
-358 RWEEYEITPKK
+358 RRETYEITPKK
-369 LNAKVNVTK
+369 LNAEVNVTK

-397 VTGDDVTLTARAE
+397 VKGDDVTLTARAE
-410 YDDKNAG
+410 YDNKNAG
-417 KNKKITVTFSL
+417 QNKKITVTFSL
-428 SGKDAKN
+428 SGEDAKN
-435 YTAPD
+435 YIAPEA
-440 DQTFEDGEITQKTLT
+440 QIFEDGEI
-455 VEPEYPSSRWWD
+455 
-467 STKNVALTKQ
+467 KQ
-477 GWTTIGGYS
+477 
-486 SVDNYQLDLSDATA
+486 
-500 EAESSDAGNQ
+500 
-510 NVIFKNVRLSGSGSA
+510 
-525 NYKLELEPRTIS
+525 
-537 IQKLNLG
+537 
-544 SSSVRVSFT
+544 
-553 YDQGRTVYTGNA
+553 
-565 VYPQNA
+565 
-571 TVMVRPDGQDEFTLD
+571 
-586 NSLWEFIPDSDS
+586 
-598 NYISAGDA
+598 
-606 GAYISAKSDNTNV
+606 
-619 CEKHFINYTIQKASS
+619 ASS
-634 SIATLPAANSG
+634 SIATLPAEKSG
-645 LIYSGVA
+645 LTYSGVA

-675 TNKVP
+675 TNEVP

-699 HTDSDVQELTVTIG
+699 HTDSDEQELTVTIG
-713 KKEIKVIAKPVTKHV
+713 KKEVKVSANPVTKHI
-728 NKPDPDLTYEVQGME
+728 NKPDPELTYKVEGME
-743 KEDTLSGVKVSVV
+743 KGDTLSGVKVSVAH
-756 DKAEVPGK
+756 KAEVPGK

-785 IFTINDHD
+785 TFTINDYD

-832 GEEEDPNKGKLEKG
+832 GEKEDPNKEKLEKG
-846 AEIQFGAPIQEVTLN
+846 AEIQFGAPIQEVALN

-875 DTERTEI
+875 DAERTEI
-882 TSNGTKAKIWIEISG
+882 TSNGTKARIWIEISG

-910 IETELQKISGKTA
+910 IEAELQKISGKTA

-937 TEQREQLHETDR
+937 TGQRKQLLETDR

-1015 EPDYPATGVTVTPDK
+1015 APEYPATGVTVTPDK

-1038 TVQLTATVIPSYAD
+1038 NVQFTATVTPSYAD
-1052 NKTVTWTPSDEKV
+1052 NKTVTWTSSDEKV
-1065 AIVDKDGKVTAAGNG
+1065 AIVDKDGKVTAVGNG

-1085 ARTISGNHTASVTVT
+1085 ARTVSGNHAASVMVT

-1121 LTKIGETTQLVVQIE
+1121 LTKIGETTQLAVQIE

-1337 KEVRQDK
+1337 KEIRQDK

-1364 TPSGKVTATGKG
+1364 TPSGKITATGKG

>member
-1 MKIKNQGKKAVSIAM
+1 M
-16 SVLMAASLYPVTV
+16 
-29 VGGDFTA
+29 
-36 PQTDTGVYF
+36 
-45 FTDQPVENAKDADMN
+45 ENAKDADMN
-60 GLNRVDEAETQN
+60 GLNRVDEAEAQN
-72 FDEIAAAMADTNEKT
+72 SDEIAAAMADTTEKT
-87 KVKVSYVKHMVSS
+87 KVKVSSVDHMVFSS
-100 SSSPEWKVGFTPLD
+100 YSPEWEVGFTPLD
-114 TSTGIHFLKR
+114 TSKKIHFFKGNICIDR
-124 GSCKDSEI
+124 EI
-132 NGDYTVQWFQ
+132 KGDYTVQWFK
-142 VNADDSETI
+142 VNANKSETI
-151 LDSAPTDAGTYKIK
+151 LNSAPTDAGTYKIK

-174 LFELENDTLDYTIKP
+174 LFELESDTLDYTIRP
-189 MTLNENTIL
+189 MSLNENTIL
-198 ALYQKKDEN
+198 GLYQKKDEN

-213 RYTGEEQLPDKNRY
+213 RYTGKEQLPDKNIY

-240 YEFEKVDGEDYINY
+240 YEFEKVDGQDYINS
-254 GYGKKIKIVGKG
+254 GDGKVIKIVGKG

-278 ERAKPSLPENTKK
+278 ERAELSLPENTKK
-291 QYEYNGTPKDTT
+291 QYEYDGMAKDTT
-303 GEMAPDNYKKS
+303 GEKAPDNYKKI
-314 ASEWCQED
+314 ASEWYQEN
-322 GRNLSDAPKDVG
+322 GNELSAAPKDVG
-334 NYKVRVSYIP
+334 NYEVYVGYIP
-344 DVAADKKNNYSTEY
+344 DVADDKKANYSTKY
-358 RWEEYEITPKK
+358 RRETYEITPKK
-369 LNAKVNVTK
+369 LNAEVNVTK

-397 VTGDDVTLTARAE
+397 VKGDDVTLTARAE
-410 YDDKNAG
+410 YDNKNAG
-417 KNKKITVTFSL
+417 QNKKITVTFSL
-428 SGKDAKN
+428 SGEDAKN
-435 YTAPD
+435 YIAPEA
-440 DQTFEDGEITQKTLT
+440 QIFEDGEI
-455 VEPEYPSSRWWD
+455 
-467 STKNVALTKQ
+467 KQ
-477 GWTTIGGYS
+477 
-486 SVDNYQLDLSDATA
+486 
-500 EAESSDAGNQ
+500 
-510 NVIFKNVRLSGSGSA
+510 
-525 NYKLELEPRTIS
+525 
-537 IQKLNLG
+537 
-544 SSSVRVSFT
+544 
-553 YDQGRTVYTGNA
+553 
-565 VYPQNA
+565 
-571 TVMVRPDGQDEFTLD
+571 
-586 NSLWEFIPDSDS
+586 
-598 NYISAGDA
+598 
-606 GAYISAKSDNTNV
+606 
-619 CEKHFINYTIQKASS
+619 ASS
-634 SIATLPAANSG
+634 SIATLPAEKSG
-645 LIYSGVA
+645 LTYSGVA

-675 TNKVP
+675 TNEVP

-699 HTDSDVQELTVTIG
+699 HTDSDEQELTVTIG
-713 KKEIKVIAKPVTKHV
+713 KKEVKVSANPVTKHI
-728 NKPDPDLTYEVQGME
+728 NKPDPELTYKVEGME
-743 KEDTLSGVKVSVV
+743 KGDTLSGVKVSVAH
-756 DKAEVPGK
+756 KAEVPGK

-785 IFTINDHD
+785 TFTINDHD

-832 GEEEDPNKGKLEKG
+832 GEKEDPNKEKLEKG
-846 AEIQFGAPIQEVTLN
+846 AEIQFGAPIQEVALN

-875 DTERTEI
+875 DAERTEI
-882 TSNGTKAKIWIEISG
+882 TSNGTKARIWIEISG

-910 IETELQKISGKTA
+910 IEAELQKISGKTA

-937 TEQREQLHETDR
+937 TGQRKQLLETDR

-1015 EPDYPATGVTVTPDK
+1015 APEYPATGVTVTPDK

-1038 TVQLTATVIPSYAD
+1038 NVQFTATVTPSYAD
-1052 NKTVTWTPSDEKV
+1052 NKTVTWTSSDEKV
-1065 AIVDKDGKVTAAGNG
+1065 AIVDKDGKVTAVGNG

-1085 ARTISGNHTASVTVT
+1085 ARTVSGNHAASVMVT

-1121 LTKIGETTQLVVQIE
+1121 LTKIGETTQLAVQIE

-1337 KEVRQDK
+1337 KEIRQDK

-1364 TPSGKVTATGKG
+1364 TPSGKITATGKG

>member
-1 MKIKNQGKKAVSIAM
+1 MW
-16 SVLMAASLYPVTV
+16 
-29 VGGDFTA
+29 GGDFTA

-60 GLNRVDEAETQN
+60 DLNRVDEAETQN
-72 FDEIAAAMADTNEKT
+72 FDEIAAAMADTTEKT
-87 KVKVSYVKHMVSS
+87 KVKVSYVDYMVSS

-114 TSTGIHFLKR
+114 TSEKIHFLKG
-124 GSCKDSEI
+124 GSCKDSKI
-132 NGDYTVQWFQ
+132 NGDYTVQWVQ
-142 VNADDSETI
+142 VNANNSETI
-151 LDSAPTDAGTYKIK
+151 LNSAPTDAGIYKIK

-174 LFELENDTLDYTIKP
+174 LFELENDTLNYTIKP
-189 MTLNENTIL
+189 MTLNENTLL
-198 ALYQKKDEN
+198 ALYQKKDES

-278 ERAKPSLPENTKK
+278 ERAEPSLPENTKK

-303 GEMAPDNYKKS
+303 GERAPDNYKKS
-314 ASEWCQED
+314 ASEWRQEG
-322 GRNLSDAPKDVG
+322 GRDLSDAPKDVG
-334 NYKVRVSYIP
+334 NYEVRVGYIP
-344 DVAADKKNNYSTEY
+344 DNNNYSTKY
-358 RWEEYEITPKK
+358 RWEKYEITPKK
-369 LNAKVNVTK
+369 LNAEVNVTK

-397 VTGDDVTLTARAE
+397 VKGDDVRLTARAT

-428 SGKDAKN
+428 YGKDAKN

-455 VEPEYPSSRWWD
+455 VKPEYPSSRWWD

-486 SVDNYQLDLSDATA
+486 SVDNYQLDLSEVTA
-500 EAESSDAGNQ
+500 EAESSDAGEQ
-510 NVIFKNVRLSGSGSA
+510 NVIFKNVRLSGSGSE
-525 NYKLELEPRTIS
+525 NYRLELESRTIS

-544 SSSVRVSFT
+544 SGSVSVSFT
-553 YDQGRTVYTGNA
+553 YDQDRTVYTGNA

-571 TVMVRPDGQDEFTLD
+571 TVTVKPDGQDEFILD
-586 NSLWEFIPDSDS
+586 NSLWEFIPDSDL
-598 NYISAGDA
+598 NHISAGNA
-606 GAYISAKSDNTNV
+606 RAYISAKSDNTNV
-619 CEKHFINYTIQKASS
+619 YGKKFINYTIQKASS

-675 TNKVP
+675 TNEVP

-694 QGDKN
+694 QGDGN
-699 HTDSDVQELTVTIG
+699 HTDSEERELTVTIG
-713 KKEIKVIAKPVTKHV
+713 KKEVKVSANPVTKHI
-728 NKPDPDLTYEVQGME
+728 NKPDPELTYKVQGME
-743 KEDTLSGVKVSVV
+743 NGDTLSGVDISVV
-756 DKAEVPGK
+756 DKAEVPGT
-764 YQINVTGEQE
+764 YQIKVTGEQE
-774 TENYKITYVPS
+774 TENYKIIYVPS
-785 IFTINDHD
+785 TFTINDHD

-875 DTERTEI
+875 DAERTEI
-882 TSNGTKAKIWIEISG
+882 TSNRTKARIWIEISE

-910 IETELQKISGKTA
+910 IEAELQKISGKTA

-937 TEQREQLHETDR
+937 TEQREQLHETNR

-957 PDELLNNQSNMS
+957 PDELLNNQSYMS

-1015 EPDYPATGVTVTPDK
+1015 APDYPATGVTVTPDK

-1038 TVQLTATVIPSYAD
+1038 NVQLTATVIPSYAD
-1052 NKTVTWTPSDEKV
+1052 NKTVVWTSSDEKV

-1121 LTKIGETTQLVVQIE
+1121 LTKIGETTQLIVQIE

-1148 SSDERIAAVDK
+1148 SSDERVAMVDK

-1364 TPSGKVTATGKG
+1364 TPSGKITATGKG

>member
-1 MKIKNQGKKAVSIAM
+1 M
-16 SVLMAASLYPVTV
+16 
-29 VGGDFTA
+29 
-36 PQTDTGVYF
+36 
-45 FTDQPVENAKDADMN
+45 ENAKDADMN

-72 FDEIAAAMADTNEKT
+72 SDEIAAAMADTTEKT
-87 KVKVSYVKHMVSS
+87 KVKVSYVDYMDSS

-114 TSTGIHFLKR
+114 TSTRIHFLNGRK
-124 GSCKDSEI
+124 CKDSEI
-132 NGDYTVQWFQ
+132 KGDYTVQWVQ
-142 VNADDSETI
+142 VNADNSETI
-151 LDSAPTDAGTYKIK
+151 LDSAPTNAGTYKIK

-174 LFELENDTLDYTIKP
+174 LFELESDTLDYTIKP
-189 MTLNENTIL
+189 MSLNENTIL
-198 ALYQKKDEN
+198 GLYQKKDEN

-213 RYTGEEQLPDKNRY
+213 RYTGKEQLPDKNIY

-240 YEFEKVDGEDYINY
+240 YEFEKVDGQDYINY
-254 GYGKKIKIVGKG
+254 GYGKEIKIVGKG
-266 NVTGSK
+266 NVRGSK

-278 ERAKPSLPENTKK
+278 ERAELSLPENTKK
-291 QYEYNGTPKDTT
+291 QYEYDGTAKDTT
-303 GEMAPDNYKKS
+303 GEKAPDNYKKIASKWYQENGNELS
-314 ASEWCQED
+314 A
-322 GRNLSDAPKDVG
+322 APKDVG
-334 NYKVRVSYIP
+334 NYEVYVGYIP
-344 DVAADKKNNYSTEY
+344 DVADDKKANYSTKY
-358 RWEEYEITPKK
+358 RRETYEITPKK
-369 LNAKVNVTK
+369 LNAEVNVTK
-378 AKTYDTS
+378 AKTYDTL
-385 TQAQVTCTPIGI
+385 TQTQVTCTPIGI
-397 VTGDDVTLTARAE
+397 VEGDVVTLTARAE

-428 SGKDAKN
+428 SGEDAKN
-435 YTAPD
+435 YIAPEA
-440 DQTFEDGEITQKTLT
+440 QIFEDGEI
-455 VEPEYPSSRWWD
+455 
-467 STKNVALTKQ
+467 KQ
-477 GWTTIGGYS
+477 
-486 SVDNYQLDLSDATA
+486 
-500 EAESSDAGNQ
+500 
-510 NVIFKNVRLSGSGSA
+510 
-525 NYKLELEPRTIS
+525 
-537 IQKLNLG
+537 
-544 SSSVRVSFT
+544 
-553 YDQGRTVYTGNA
+553 
-565 VYPQNA
+565 
-571 TVMVRPDGQDEFTLD
+571 
-586 NSLWEFIPDSDS
+586 
-598 NYISAGDA
+598 
-606 GAYISAKSDNTNV
+606 
-619 CEKHFINYTIQKASS
+619 ASS

-668 KLDGGEW
+668 KLDGGAW
-675 TNKVP
+675 TNEVP

-694 QGDKN
+694 KGDRN
-699 HTDSDVQELTVTIG
+699 HTDSEERELTVTIG
-713 KKEIKVIAKPVTKHV
+713 KKEVKVSANPVTKHI
-728 NKPDPDLTYEVQGME
+728 NKPDPELTYKVQGME
-743 KEDTLSGVKVSVV
+743 NGDTLSGVDISVV
-756 DKAEVPGK
+756 DKAEVPGT
-764 YQINVTGEQE
+764 YQINMTGEQE

-785 IFTINDHD
+785 TFTINDHD

-882 TSNGTKAKIWIEISG
+882 TSNRTKAKIWIEISG

-910 IETELQKISGKTA
+910 IEAELQKISGKTA
-923 KAVYF
+923 RAVYF

-1015 EPDYPATGVTVTPDK
+1015 APDYPATGVTVTPDK

-1052 NKTVTWTPSDEKV
+1052 NKTVVWTSSDEKV
-1065 AIVDKDGKVTAAGNG
+1065 AIVDKDGKVTAVGNG

-1121 LTKIGETTQLVVQIE
+1121 LTKIGETTQLIVQIE

-1148 SSDERIAAVDK
+1148 SSDERVATVDK

-1187 IIVKIADEPTVNL
+1187 IIVKIADEPTVNP

-1285 KRVVTDSSVSVHAV
+1285 KRVVTDTSVSIHAV

-1364 TPSGKVTATGKG
+1364 TPSGKITATGKG

>member
-1 MKIKNQGKKAVSIAM
+1 MW
-16 SVLMAASLYPVTV
+16 
-29 VGGDFTA
+29 GGDFTA

-72 FDEIAAAMADTNEKT
+72 SDEIAAAMADTTEKT
-87 KVKVSYVKHMVSS
+87 KVKVSYVDYMDSS

-114 TSTGIHFLKR
+114 TSTRIHFLNGRK
-124 GSCKDSEI
+124 CKDSEI
-132 NGDYTVQWFQ
+132 KGDYTVQWVQ
-142 VNADDSETI
+142 VNADNSETI
-151 LDSAPTDAGTYKIK
+151 LDSAPTNAGTYKIK

-174 LFELENDTLDYTIKP
+174 LFELESDTLDYTIKP
-189 MTLNENTIL
+189 MSLNENTIL
-198 ALYQKKDEN
+198 GLYQKKDEN

-213 RYTGEEQLPDKNRY
+213 RYTGKEQLPDKNIY

-240 YEFEKVDGEDYINY
+240 YEFEKVDGQDYINY
-254 GYGKKIKIVGKG
+254 GYGKEIKIVGKG
-266 NVTGSK
+266 NVRGSK

-278 ERAKPSLPENTKK
+278 ERAELSLPENTKK
-291 QYEYNGTPKDTT
+291 QYEYDGTAKDTT
-303 GEMAPDNYKKS
+303 GEKAPDNYKKIASKWYQENGNELS
-314 ASEWCQED
+314 A
-322 GRNLSDAPKDVG
+322 APKDVG
-334 NYKVRVSYIP
+334 NYEVYVGYIP
-344 DVAADKKNNYSTEY
+344 DVADDKKANYSTKY
-358 RWEEYEITPKK
+358 RRETYEITPKK
-369 LNAKVNVTK
+369 LNAEVNVTK
-378 AKTYDTS
+378 AKTYDTL

-397 VTGDDVTLTARAE
+397 VEGDVVTLTARAE

-428 SGKDAKN
+428 SGEDAKN
-435 YTAPD
+435 YIAPEA
-440 DQTFEDGEITQKTLT
+440 QIFEDGEI
-455 VEPEYPSSRWWD
+455 
-467 STKNVALTKQ
+467 KQ
-477 GWTTIGGYS
+477 
-486 SVDNYQLDLSDATA
+486 
-500 EAESSDAGNQ
+500 
-510 NVIFKNVRLSGSGSA
+510 
-525 NYKLELEPRTIS
+525 
-537 IQKLNLG
+537 
-544 SSSVRVSFT
+544 
-553 YDQGRTVYTGNA
+553 
-565 VYPQNA
+565 
-571 TVMVRPDGQDEFTLD
+571 
-586 NSLWEFIPDSDS
+586 
-598 NYISAGDA
+598 
-606 GAYISAKSDNTNV
+606 
-619 CEKHFINYTIQKASS
+619 ASS
-634 SIATLPAANSG
+634 SIATLPAEKSG
-645 LIYSGVA
+645 LTYSGVA

-668 KLDGGEW
+668 KLDDGEW
-675 TNKVP
+675 TKEVP

-694 QGDKN
+694 KGDRN
-699 HTDSDVQELTVTIG
+699 HTDSEERELTVTIG
-713 KKEIKVIAKPVTKHV
+713 KKEVKVSANPVTKHI
-728 NKPDPDLTYEVQGME
+728 NKPDPELTYKVQGME
-743 KEDTLSGVKVSVV
+743 NGDTLSGVDISVV
-756 DKAEVPGK
+756 DKAEVPGT
-764 YQINVTGEQE
+764 YQIKVTGEQE

-785 IFTINDHD
+785 TFTINDHD

-832 GEEEDPNKGKLEKG
+832 GGEEDPNKEKLEKG
-846 AEIQFGAPIQEVTLN
+846 AEIQFGAPIQEVALN

-882 TSNGTKAKIWIEISG
+882 TSNGTKARIWIEISG
-897 KNESDLTQEEKDA
+897 KNESDLTQKEKDA
-910 IETELQKISGKTA
+910 IEAELQKISGKTA

-928 NAELFKQVG
+928 NAELFKQFG
-937 TEQREQLHETDR
+937 TEQRKQLYETDR

-957 PDELLNNQSNMS
+957 PDELLNNQSYMS

-1015 EPDYPATGVTVTPDK
+1015 APDYPATGVTVTPDK

-1038 TVQLTATVIPSYAD
+1038 NVQLTATVTPSYAD
-1052 NKTVTWTPSDEKV
+1052 NKTVTWTSSDEKV
-1065 AIVDKDGKVTAAGNG
+1065 AIVDKDGKVTAVGNG

-1121 LTKIGETTQLVVQIE
+1121 LTKIGETTQLIVQIE

-1148 SSDERIAAVDK
+1148 SSDERVATVDK

-1187 IIVKIADEPTVNL
+1187 IIVKIADEPTVNP

-1285 KRVVTDSSVSVHAV
+1285 KRVVTDTSVSIHAV

-1364 TPSGKVTATGKG
+1364 TPSGKITATGKG

>member
-1 MKIKNQGKKAVSIAM
+1 MW
-16 SVLMAASLYPVTV
+16 
-29 VGGDFTA
+29 GGDFTA

-60 GLNRVDEAETQN
+60 GLNRVDEAEAQN
-72 FDEIAAAMADTNEKT
+72 SDEIAAAMADTTEKT
-87 KVKVSYVKHMVSS
+87 KVKVSSVDHMVFSS
-100 SSSPEWKVGFTPLD
+100 YSPEWEVGFTPLD
-114 TSTGIHFLKR
+114 TSKKIHFFKGNICIDR
-124 GSCKDSEI
+124 EI
-132 NGDYTVQWFQ
+132 KGDYTVQWFK
-142 VNADDSETI
+142 VNANKSETI
-151 LDSAPTDAGTYKIK
+151 LNSAPTDAGTYKIK

-174 LFELENDTLDYTIKP
+174 LFELESDTLDYTIRP
-189 MTLNENTIL
+189 MSLNENTIL
-198 ALYQKKDEN
+198 GLYQKKDEN

-213 RYTGEEQLPDKNRY
+213 RYTGKEQLPDKNIY

-240 YEFEKVDGEDYINY
+240 YEFEKVDGQDYINY
-254 GYGKKIKIVGKG
+254 GYGKEIKIVGKG
-266 NVTGSK
+266 NVRGSK

-278 ERAKPSLPENTKK
+278 ERAELSLPENTKK
-291 QYEYNGTPKDTT
+291 QYEYDGTAKDTT
-303 GEMAPDNYKKS
+303 GEKAPDNYKKI
-314 ASEWCQED
+314 ASEWYQEN
-322 GRNLSDAPKDVG
+322 GNELSAAPKDVG
-334 NYKVRVSYIP
+334 NYEVYVGYIP
-344 DVAADKKNNYSTEY
+344 DVADDKKANYSTKY
-358 RWEEYEITPKK
+358 RRETYEITPKK
-369 LNAKVNVTK
+369 LNAEVNVTK

-397 VTGDDVTLTARAE
+397 VKGDDVTLTARAE
-410 YDDKNAG
+410 YDNKNAG
-417 KNKKITVTFSL
+417 QNKKITVTFSL
-428 SGKDAKN
+428 SGEDAKN
-435 YTAPD
+435 YIAPEA
-440 DQTFEDGEITQKTLT
+440 QIFEDGEI
-455 VEPEYPSSRWWD
+455 
-467 STKNVALTKQ
+467 KQ
-477 GWTTIGGYS
+477 
-486 SVDNYQLDLSDATA
+486 
-500 EAESSDAGNQ
+500 
-510 NVIFKNVRLSGSGSA
+510 
-525 NYKLELEPRTIS
+525 
-537 IQKLNLG
+537 
-544 SSSVRVSFT
+544 
-553 YDQGRTVYTGNA
+553 
-565 VYPQNA
+565 
-571 TVMVRPDGQDEFTLD
+571 
-586 NSLWEFIPDSDS
+586 
-598 NYISAGDA
+598 
-606 GAYISAKSDNTNV
+606 
-619 CEKHFINYTIQKASS
+619 ASS
-634 SIATLPAANSG
+634 SIATLPAEKSG
-645 LIYSGVA
+645 LTYSGVA

-675 TNKVP
+675 TNEVP

-699 HTDSDVQELTVTIG
+699 HTDSDEQELTVTIG
-713 KKEIKVIAKPVTKHV
+713 KKEVKVSANPVTKHI
-728 NKPDPDLTYEVQGME
+728 NKPDPELTYKVEGME
-743 KEDTLSGVKVSVV
+743 KGDTLSGVKVSVAH
-756 DKAEVPGK
+756 KAEVPGK

-785 IFTINDHD
+785 TFTINDHD

-861 NTETELLNDARIFT
+861 NTETELLNDTRIFT

-910 IETELQKISGKTA
+910 IEAELQKISGKTA

-937 TEQREQLHETDR
+937 TEQRKQLHETNR

-1015 EPDYPATGVTVTPDK
+1015 APDYPATGVTVTPDK

-1052 NKTVTWTPSDEKV
+1052 NKTVVWTSSDEKV

-1085 ARTISGNHTASVTVT
+1085 ARTVNGNHTASVTVT

-1121 LTKIGETTQLVVQIE
+1121 LTKIGETTQLIVQIE

-1148 SSDERIAAVDK
+1148 SSDERVAMVDK

-1187 IIVKIADEPTVNL
+1187 IIVKIADEPAVNL

-1364 TPSGKVTATGKG
+1364 TPSGKITATGKG

>member
-72 FDEIAAAMADTNEKT
+72 SDEIAAAMADTTEKT
-87 KVKVSYVKHMVSS
+87 KVKVSSVDYTVSS
-100 SSSPEWKVGFTPLD
+100 SYSPEWKVGFTPLD
-114 TSTGIHFLKR
+114 TSTGIHFFKGGLR
-124 GSCKDSEI
+124 KDREI
-132 NGDYTVQWFQ
+132 NGDYTVQWVQ
-142 VNADDSETI
+142 VNADNSETS

-174 LFELENDTLDYTIKP
+174 LFELESDTLDYTIKP

-198 ALYQKKDEN
+198 GLYQKKDEN

-213 RYTGEEQLPDKNRY
+213 RYTGKEQLPDKNIY

-240 YEFEKVDGEDYINY
+240 YEFEKVDGQDYINY
-254 GYGKKIKIVGKG
+254 GYGKEIKIVGKG
-266 NVTGSK
+266 NVRGSK

-278 ERAKPSLPENTKK
+278 ERAELSLPENTKK
-291 QYEYNGTPKDTT
+291 QYEYDGTAKDTT
-303 GEMAPDNYKKS
+303 GEKAPDNYKKI
-314 ASEWCQED
+314 ASEWYQEN
-322 GRNLSDAPKDVG
+322 GNELSAAPKDVG
-334 NYKVRVSYIP
+334 NYEVRVGYIP
-344 DVAADKKNNYSTEY
+344 NVADDKKANYSTKY
-358 RWEEYEITPKK
+358 RRETYEITPKK
-369 LNAKVNVTK
+369 LNAEVNVTK
-378 AKTYDTS
+378 VKTYDTS
-385 TQAQVTCTPIGI
+385 TWAQVTCTPIGI

-417 KNKKITVTFSL
+417 QNKKITVTFSL
-428 SGKDAKN
+428 SGEDAKN
-435 YTAPD
+435 YIAPEA
-440 DQTFEDGEITQKTLT
+440 QIFEDGEI
-455 VEPEYPSSRWWD
+455 
-467 STKNVALTKQ
+467 KQ
-477 GWTTIGGYS
+477 
-486 SVDNYQLDLSDATA
+486 
-500 EAESSDAGNQ
+500 
-510 NVIFKNVRLSGSGSA
+510 
-525 NYKLELEPRTIS
+525 
-537 IQKLNLG
+537 
-544 SSSVRVSFT
+544 
-553 YDQGRTVYTGNA
+553 
-565 VYPQNA
+565 
-571 TVMVRPDGQDEFTLD
+571 
-586 NSLWEFIPDSDS
+586 
-598 NYISAGDA
+598 
-606 GAYISAKSDNTNV
+606 
-619 CEKHFINYTIQKASS
+619 ASS

-652 QPLVTAGNA
+652 QPLVTAGTA

-675 TNKVP
+675 SNEIP

-694 QGDKN
+694 KGDRN
-699 HTDSDVQELTVTIG
+699 HTDSEERELTVTIG
-713 KKEIKVIAKPVTKHV
+713 KKEVKVSANPVTKHI
-728 NKPDPDLTYEVQGME
+728 NKPDPELTYKVQGME
-743 KEDTLSGVKVSVV
+743 NGDTLSGVDISVV
-756 DKAEVPGK
+756 DKAEVPGT

-785 IFTINDHD
+785 TFTINDHD

-846 AEIQFGAPIQEVTLN
+846 AEIQFGAPIQEVALN

-875 DTERTEI
+875 DAERTEI
-882 TSNGTKAKIWIEISG
+882 TSNGTKARIWIEISG

-910 IETELQKISGKTA
+910 IEAELQKISGKTA

-937 TEQREQLHETDR
+937 TGQRGQLHETDR

-974 VRMHNNSAEVINGN
+974 IRMHNNSAEVINGN

-1015 EPDYPATGVTVTPDK
+1015 APDYPATGVTVTPDK

-1038 TVQLTATVIPSYAD
+1038 NVQLTATVTPSYAD
-1052 NKTVTWTPSDEKV
+1052 NKTVTWTSSDEKV
-1065 AIVDKDGKVTAAGNG
+1065 AIVDKDGKVTAVGNG

-1121 LTKIGETTQLVVQIE
+1121 LTKIGETTQLIVQIE

-1148 SSDERIAAVDK
+1148 SSDERVATVDK

-1187 IIVKIADEPTVNL
+1187 IIVKIADEPTVNP

-1285 KRVVTDSSVSVHAV
+1285 KRVVTDSSVSVHAI

-1364 TPSGKVTATGKG
+1364 TPSGKITATGKG

>member
-1 MKIKNQGKKAVSIAM
+1 
-16 SVLMAASLYPVTV
+16 
-29 VGGDFTA
+29 
-36 PQTDTGVYF
+36 
-45 FTDQPVENAKDADMN
+45 
-60 GLNRVDEAETQN
+60 
-72 FDEIAAAMADTNEKT
+72 MADTTEKT
-87 KVKVSYVKHMVSS
+87 KVKVSYVDYMVSS

-114 TSTGIHFLKR
+114 TSKKIHFLKG
-124 GSCKDSEI
+124 GSCKDSKI
-132 NGDYTVQWFQ
+132 NGDYTVQWVQ
-142 VNADDSETI
+142 VNANNSETI
-151 LDSAPTDAGTYKIK
+151 LNSAPTDAGIYKIK

-174 LFELENDTLDYTIKP
+174 LFELESDTLDYTIKP

-227 QVANSSYILPEDC
+227 QVANSSYILPEDY

-266 NVTGSK
+266 NVRGSK

-278 ERAKPSLPENTKK
+278 ERAELSLPENTKK
-291 QYEYNGTPKDTT
+291 QYEYDGTAKDTT
-303 GEMAPDNYKKS
+303 GEKAPDNYKKI
-314 ASEWCQED
+314 ASEWYQEN
-322 GRNLSDAPKDVG
+322 GNELSAAPKDVG
-334 NYKVRVSYIP
+334 NYEVYVGYIP
-344 DVAADKKNNYSTEY
+344 DVADDKKNNYSTKY
-358 RWEEYEITPKK
+358 RREKYEITPKK
-369 LNAKVNVTK
+369 LNAEVNVTK

-397 VTGDDVTLTARAE
+397 VEGDDVTLTARAE

-417 KNKKITVTFSL
+417 QNKKITVTFSL
-428 SGKDAKN
+428 SGEDAKN
-435 YTAPD
+435 YIAPEA
-440 DQTFEDGEITQKTLT
+440 QIFEDGEI
-455 VEPEYPSSRWWD
+455 
-467 STKNVALTKQ
+467 KQ
-477 GWTTIGGYS
+477 
-486 SVDNYQLDLSDATA
+486 
-500 EAESSDAGNQ
+500 
-510 NVIFKNVRLSGSGSA
+510 
-525 NYKLELEPRTIS
+525 
-537 IQKLNLG
+537 
-544 SSSVRVSFT
+544 
-553 YDQGRTVYTGNA
+553 
-565 VYPQNA
+565 
-571 TVMVRPDGQDEFTLD
+571 
-586 NSLWEFIPDSDS
+586 
-598 NYISAGDA
+598 
-606 GAYISAKSDNTNV
+606 
-619 CEKHFINYTIQKASS
+619 ASS

-675 TNKVP
+675 TNEVP

-685 GTYKVFYRI
+685 GTYKIFYRI

-699 HTDSDVQELTVTIG
+699 HTDSDEQELTVTIG
-713 KKEIKVIAKPVTKHV
+713 KKEVKVSANPVTKHI
-728 NKPDPDLTYEVQGME
+728 NKPDPELTYKVEGME
-743 KEDTLSGVKVSVV
+743 KGDTLSGVKVSVV

-764 YQINVTGEQE
+764 YQIKVTGEQE

-785 IFTINDHD
+785 TFTINDHD

-832 GEEEDPNKGKLEKG
+832 GEEEDPNKEKLEKG

-861 NTETELLNDARIFT
+861 NTETELLDDARIFT

-910 IETELQKISGKTA
+910 IEAELQKISGKTA

-937 TEQREQLHETDR
+937 TEQREQLHETNR

-1015 EPDYPATGVTVTPDK
+1015 APEYPATGVTVTPDK

-1038 TVQLTATVIPSYAD
+1038 NVQFTATVTPSYAD
-1052 NKTVTWTPSDEKV
+1052 NKTVTWTSSDEKV
-1065 AIVDKDGKVTAAGNG
+1065 AIVDKDGKVTAVGNG

-1085 ARTISGNHTASVTVT
+1085 ARTVSGNHAASVMVT

-1121 LTKIGETTQLVVQIE
+1121 LTKIGETTQLAVQIE

-1285 KRVVTDSSVSVHAV
+1285 KRVVTDSSVSVHAI

-1364 TPSGKVTATGKG
+1364 TPSGKITATGKG

>member
-72 FDEIAAAMADTNEKT
+72 SDEIAAAMADTTEKT
-87 KVKVSYVKHMVSS
+87 KVKVSYVDYMDSS

-114 TSTGIHFLKR
+114 TSTRIHFLNGRK
-124 GSCKDSEI
+124 CKDSEI
-132 NGDYTVQWFQ
+132 KGDYTVQWVQ
-142 VNADDSETI
+142 VNADNSETI
-151 LDSAPTDAGTYKIK
+151 LDSAPTNAGTYKIK

-174 LFELENDTLDYTIKP
+174 LFELESDTLDYTIKP
-189 MTLNENTIL
+189 MSLNENTIL
-198 ALYQKKDEN
+198 GLYQKKDEN

-213 RYTGEEQLPDKNRY
+213 RYTGKEQLPDKNIY

-240 YEFEKVDGEDYINY
+240 YEFEKVDGQDYINY
-254 GYGKKIKIVGKG
+254 GYGKEIKIVGKG
-266 NVTGSK
+266 NVRGSK

-278 ERAKPSLPENTKK
+278 ERAELSLPENTKK
-291 QYEYNGTPKDTT
+291 QYEYDGTAKDTT
-303 GEMAPDNYKKS
+303 GEKAPDNYKKIASKWYQENGNELS
-314 ASEWCQED
+314 A
-322 GRNLSDAPKDVG
+322 APKDVG
-334 NYKVRVSYIP
+334 NYEVYVGYIP
-344 DVAADKKNNYSTEY
+344 DVADDKKANYSTKY
-358 RWEEYEITPKK
+358 RRETYEITPKK
-369 LNAKVNVTK
+369 LNAEVNVTK
-378 AKTYDTS
+378 AKTYDTL

-397 VTGDDVTLTARAE
+397 VEGDVVTLTARAE

-428 SGKDAKN
+428 SGEDAKN
-435 YTAPD
+435 YIAPEA
-440 DQTFEDGEITQKTLT
+440 QIFEDGEI
-455 VEPEYPSSRWWD
+455 
-467 STKNVALTKQ
+467 KQ
-477 GWTTIGGYS
+477 
-486 SVDNYQLDLSDATA
+486 
-500 EAESSDAGNQ
+500 
-510 NVIFKNVRLSGSGSA
+510 
-525 NYKLELEPRTIS
+525 
-537 IQKLNLG
+537 
-544 SSSVRVSFT
+544 
-553 YDQGRTVYTGNA
+553 
-565 VYPQNA
+565 
-571 TVMVRPDGQDEFTLD
+571 
-586 NSLWEFIPDSDS
+586 
-598 NYISAGDA
+598 
-606 GAYISAKSDNTNV
+606 
-619 CEKHFINYTIQKASS
+619 ASS
-634 SIATLPAANSG
+634 SIATLPAEKSG
-645 LIYSGVA
+645 LTYSGVA

-668 KLDGGEW
+668 KLDDGEW
-675 TNKVP
+675 TKEVP

-694 QGDKN
+694 KGDRN
-699 HTDSDVQELTVTIG
+699 HTDSEERELTVTIG
-713 KKEIKVIAKPVTKHV
+713 KKEVKVSANPVTKHI
-728 NKPDPDLTYEVQGME
+728 NKPDPELTYKVQGME
-743 KEDTLSGVKVSVV
+743 NGDTLSGVDISVV
-756 DKAEVPGK
+756 DKAEVPGT
-764 YQINVTGEQE
+764 YQIKVTGEQE

-785 IFTINDHD
+785 TFTINDHD

-832 GEEEDPNKGKLEKG
+832 GGEEDPNKGKLEKG
-846 AEIQFGAPIQEVTLN
+846 AEIQFGAPIQEVALN

-882 TSNGTKAKIWIEISG
+882 TSNGTKARIWIEISG
-897 KNESDLTQEEKDA
+897 KNESDLTQKEKDA
-910 IETELQKISGKTA
+910 IEAELQKISGKTA
-923 KAVYF
+923 KTVYF
-928 NAELFKQVG
+928 NAELFKQFG
-937 TEQREQLHETDR
+937 TEQRKQLYETDR

-957 PDELLNNQSNMS
+957 PDELLNNQSYMS

-1015 EPDYPATGVTVTPDK
+1015 APDYPATGVTVTPDK

-1038 TVQLTATVIPSYAD
+1038 NVQLTATVTPSYAD
-1052 NKTVTWTPSDEKV
+1052 NKTVTWTSSDEKV
-1065 AIVDKDGKVTAAGNG
+1065 AIVDKDGKVTAVGNG

-1121 LTKIGETTQLVVQIE
+1121 LTKIGETTQLIVQIE

-1148 SSDERIAAVDK
+1148 SSDERVATVDK

-1187 IIVKIADEPTVNL
+1187 IIVKIADEPTVNP

-1285 KRVVTDSSVSVHAV
+1285 KRVVTDTSVSIHAV

-1364 TPSGKVTATGKG
+1364 TPSGKITATSKG

>member
-1 MKIKNQGKKAVSIAM
+1 MW
-16 SVLMAASLYPVTV
+16 
-29 VGGDFTA
+29 GGDFTA

-72 FDEIAAAMADTNEKT
+72 SDEIAAAMADTTEKT
-87 KVKVSYVKHMVSS
+87 KVKVSYVDYMDSS

-114 TSTGIHFLKR
+114 TSTRIHFLNGRK
-124 GSCKDSEI
+124 CKDSEI
-132 NGDYTVQWFQ
+132 KGDYTVQWVQ
-142 VNADDSETI
+142 VNADNSETI
-151 LDSAPTDAGTYKIK
+151 LDSAPTNAGTYKIK

-174 LFELENDTLDYTIKP
+174 LFELESDTLDYTIKP
-189 MTLNENTIL
+189 MSLNENTIL
-198 ALYQKKDEN
+198 GLYQKKDEN

-213 RYTGEEQLPDKNRY
+213 RYTGKEQLPDKNIY

-240 YEFEKVDGEDYINY
+240 YEFEKVDGQDYINY
-254 GYGKKIKIVGKG
+254 GYGKEIKIVGKG
-266 NVTGSK
+266 NVRGSK

-278 ERAKPSLPENTKK
+278 ERAELSLPENTKK
-291 QYEYNGTPKDTT
+291 QYEYDGTAKDTT
-303 GEMAPDNYKKS
+303 GEKAPDNYKKIASKWYQENGNELS
-314 ASEWCQED
+314 A
-322 GRNLSDAPKDVG
+322 APKDVG
-334 NYKVRVSYIP
+334 NYEVYVGYIP
-344 DVAADKKNNYSTEY
+344 DVADDKKANYSTKY
-358 RWEEYEITPKK
+358 RRETYEITPKK
-369 LNAKVNVTK
+369 LNAEVNVTK
-378 AKTYDTS
+378 AKTYDTL

-397 VTGDDVTLTARAE
+397 VEGDVVTLTARAE

-428 SGKDAKN
+428 SGEDAKN
-435 YTAPD
+435 YIAPEA
-440 DQTFEDGEITQKTLT
+440 QIFEDGEI
-455 VEPEYPSSRWWD
+455 
-467 STKNVALTKQ
+467 KQ
-477 GWTTIGGYS
+477 
-486 SVDNYQLDLSDATA
+486 
-500 EAESSDAGNQ
+500 
-510 NVIFKNVRLSGSGSA
+510 
-525 NYKLELEPRTIS
+525 
-537 IQKLNLG
+537 
-544 SSSVRVSFT
+544 
-553 YDQGRTVYTGNA
+553 
-565 VYPQNA
+565 
-571 TVMVRPDGQDEFTLD
+571 
-586 NSLWEFIPDSDS
+586 
-598 NYISAGDA
+598 
-606 GAYISAKSDNTNV
+606 
-619 CEKHFINYTIQKASS
+619 ASS
-634 SIATLPAANSG
+634 SIATLPAEKSG
-645 LIYSGVA
+645 LTYSGVA

-668 KLDGGEW
+668 KLDDGEW
-675 TNKVP
+675 TKEVP

-694 QGDKN
+694 KGDRN
-699 HTDSDVQELTVTIG
+699 HTDSEERELTVTIG
-713 KKEIKVIAKPVTKHV
+713 KKEVKVSANPVTKHI
-728 NKPDPDLTYEVQGME
+728 NKPDPELTYKVQGME
-743 KEDTLSGVKVSVV
+743 NGDTLSGVDISVV
-756 DKAEVPGK
+756 DKAEVPGT
-764 YQINVTGEQE
+764 YQIKVTGEQE

-785 IFTINDHD
+785 TFTINDHD

-832 GEEEDPNKGKLEKG
+832 GGEEDPNKGKLEKG
-846 AEIQFGAPIQEVTLN
+846 AEIQFGAPIQEVALN

-882 TSNGTKAKIWIEISG
+882 TSNGTKARIWIEISG
-897 KNESDLTQEEKDA
+897 KNESDLTQKEKDA
-910 IETELQKISGKTA
+910 IEAELQKISGKTA
-923 KAVYF
+923 KTVYF
-928 NAELFKQVG
+928 NAELFKQFG
-937 TEQREQLHETDR
+937 TEQRKQLYETDR

-957 PDELLNNQSNMS
+957 PDELLNNQSYMS

-1015 EPDYPATGVTVTPDK
+1015 APDYPATGVTVTPDK

-1038 TVQLTATVIPSYAD
+1038 NVQLTATVTPSYAD
-1052 NKTVTWTPSDEKV
+1052 NKTVTWTSSDEKV
-1065 AIVDKDGKVTAAGNG
+1065 AIVDKDGKVTAVGNG

-1121 LTKIGETTQLVVQIE
+1121 LTKIGETTQLIVQIE

-1148 SSDERIAAVDK
+1148 SSDERVATVDK

-1187 IIVKIADEPTVNL
+1187 IIVKIADEPTVNP

-1285 KRVVTDSSVSVHAV
+1285 KRVVTDTSVSIHAV

-1364 TPSGKVTATGKG
+1364 TPSGKITATSKG

>member
-60 GLNRVDEAETQN
+60 GLNRVDEAEAQN
-72 FDEIAAAMADTNEKT
+72 SDEIAAAMADTTEKT
-87 KVKVSYVKHMVSS
+87 KVKVSSVDHMVFSS
-100 SSSPEWKVGFTPLD
+100 YSPEWEVGFTPLD
-114 TSTGIHFLKR
+114 TSKKIHFFKGNICIDR
-124 GSCKDSEI
+124 EI
-132 NGDYTVQWFQ
+132 KGDYTVQWFK
-142 VNADDSETI
+142 VNANKSETI
-151 LDSAPTDAGTYKIK
+151 LNSAPTDAGTYKIK

-174 LFELENDTLDYTIKP
+174 LFELESDTLDYTIRP
-189 MTLNENTIL
+189 MSLNENTIL
-198 ALYQKKDEN
+198 GLYQKKDEN
-207 GNTLWL
+207 GNLLWL
-213 RYTGEEQLPDKNRY
+213 RYTGGKQLPNKNIY
-227 QVANSSYILPEDC
+227 KVANDRYTLPEEC
-240 YEFEKVDGEDYINY
+240 YEFEEVENQDYINC
-254 GYGKKIKIVGKG
+254 GGNKEIKIVGKG

-278 ERAKPSLPENTKK
+278 ERAELSLPENTKK
-291 QYEYNGTPKDTT
+291 QYEYDGTPKDTT
-303 GEMAPDNYKKS
+303 GERAPDNYKKS
-314 ASEWCQED
+314 ASEWYQEN
-322 GRNLSDAPKDVG
+322 GVKLSAAPKAVG
-334 NYKVRVSYIP
+334 NYEVYVGYIP
-344 DVAADKKNNYSTEY
+344 DVADDKKNNYSTKY
-358 RWEEYEITPKK
+358 RREKYEITPKK
-369 LNAKVNVTK
+369 LNAEVNVTK
-378 AKTYDTS
+378 TKTYDTS
-385 TQAQVTCTPIGI
+385 TQAQVTCTPSGI

-410 YDDKNAG
+410 YDNKNAG
-417 KNKKITVTFSL
+417 QNKKITVTFSL
-428 SGKDAKN
+428 SGEDAKN
-435 YTAPD
+435 YIAPEA
-440 DQTFEDGEITQKTLT
+440 QIFEDGEI
-455 VEPEYPSSRWWD
+455 
-467 STKNVALTKQ
+467 KQ
-477 GWTTIGGYS
+477 
-486 SVDNYQLDLSDATA
+486 
-500 EAESSDAGNQ
+500 
-510 NVIFKNVRLSGSGSA
+510 
-525 NYKLELEPRTIS
+525 
-537 IQKLNLG
+537 
-544 SSSVRVSFT
+544 
-553 YDQGRTVYTGNA
+553 
-565 VYPQNA
+565 
-571 TVMVRPDGQDEFTLD
+571 
-586 NSLWEFIPDSDS
+586 
-598 NYISAGDA
+598 
-606 GAYISAKSDNTNV
+606 
-619 CEKHFINYTIQKASS
+619 ASS
-634 SIATLPAANSG
+634 SIATPPAANSG

-699 HTDSDVQELTVTIG
+699 HTDSDGQELTVTIG
-713 KKEIKVIAKPVTKHV
+713 KKEVKVSANPVTKHI
-728 NKPDPDLTYEVQGME
+728 NKPDPELTYKVEGME
-743 KEDTLSGVKVSVV
+743 KGDTLSGVKVSVA

-785 IFTINDHD
+785 TFTINDHD

-882 TSNGTKAKIWIEISG
+882 TSNRTKAKIWIEISG

-910 IETELQKISGKTA
+910 IEAELQKISGKTA
-923 KAVYF
+923 RAVYF

-1015 EPDYPATGVTVTPDK
+1015 APDYPATGVTVTPDK

-1052 NKTVTWTPSDEKV
+1052 NKTVVWTSSDEKV
-1065 AIVDKDGKVTAAGNG
+1065 AIVDKDGKVTAVGNG

-1121 LTKIGETTQLVVQIE
+1121 LTKIGETTQLIVQIE

-1148 SSDERIAAVDK
+1148 SSDERVATVDK

-1187 IIVKIADEPTVNL
+1187 IIVKIADEPTVNP

-1285 KRVVTDSSVSVHAV
+1285 KRVVTDTSVSIHAV

-1364 TPSGKVTATGKG
+1364 TPSGKITATGKG

>member
-72 FDEIAAAMADTNEKT
+72 FDEIAAAMADTAEKT
-87 KVKVSYVKHMVSS
+87 KVEVSYVDNTVYS

-114 TSTGIHFLKR
+114 TSKKIHFLNGHK
-124 GSCKDSEI
+124 CKDREI
-132 NGDYTVQWFQ
+132 KGDYTVQWVQ
-142 VNADDSETI
+142 VNADNSETI
-151 LDSAPTDAGTYKIK
+151 LDSAPTNVGTYKIK

-174 LFELENDTLDYTIKP
+174 SFELESDTLDYTIKP

-198 ALYQKKDEN
+198 GLYQKKDEN

-213 RYTGEEQLPDKNRY
+213 RYTGKEQLPDKNIY

-240 YEFEKVDGEDYINY
+240 YEFEKVDGQDYINY
-254 GYGKKIKIVGKG
+254 GYGKEIKIVGKG
-266 NVTGSK
+266 NVRGSK

-278 ERAKPSLPENTKK
+278 ERAELSLPENTKK
-291 QYEYNGTPKDTT
+291 QYEYDGTAKDTT
-303 GEMAPDNYKKS
+303 GEKAPDNYKKIASKWYQENGNELS
-314 ASEWCQED
+314 A
-322 GRNLSDAPKDVG
+322 APKDVG
-334 NYKVRVSYIP
+334 NYEVYVGYIP
-344 DVAADKKNNYSTEY
+344 DVADDKKANYSTKY
-358 RWEEYEITPKK
+358 RRETYEITPKK
-369 LNAKVNVTK
+369 LNAEVNVTK
-378 AKTYDTS
+378 AKTYDTL

-397 VTGDDVTLTARAE
+397 VEGDVVTLTARAE

-428 SGKDAKN
+428 SGEDAKN
-435 YTAPD
+435 YIAPEA
-440 DQTFEDGEITQKTLT
+440 QIFEDGEI
-455 VEPEYPSSRWWD
+455 
-467 STKNVALTKQ
+467 KQ
-477 GWTTIGGYS
+477 
-486 SVDNYQLDLSDATA
+486 
-500 EAESSDAGNQ
+500 
-510 NVIFKNVRLSGSGSA
+510 
-525 NYKLELEPRTIS
+525 
-537 IQKLNLG
+537 
-544 SSSVRVSFT
+544 
-553 YDQGRTVYTGNA
+553 
-565 VYPQNA
+565 
-571 TVMVRPDGQDEFTLD
+571 
-586 NSLWEFIPDSDS
+586 
-598 NYISAGDA
+598 
-606 GAYISAKSDNTNV
+606 
-619 CEKHFINYTIQKASS
+619 ASS
-634 SIATLPAANSG
+634 SIATLPAEKSG
-645 LIYSGVA
+645 LTYSGVA
-652 QPLVTAGNA
+652 QPLVTAGNS

-668 KLDGGEW
+668 KLDGGAW
-675 TNKVP
+675 TNEVP

-694 QGDKN
+694 KGDRN
-699 HTDSDVQELTVTIG
+699 HTDSEERELTVTIG
-713 KKEIKVIAKPVTKHV
+713 KKEVKVSANPVTKHI
-728 NKPDPDLTYEVQGME
+728 NKPDPELTYKVQGME
-743 KEDTLSGVKVSVV
+743 NGDTLSGVDISVV
-756 DKAEVPGK
+756 DKAEVPGT

-785 IFTINDHD
+785 TFTINDHD

-846 AEIQFGAPIQEVTLN
+846 AEIQFGAPIQEVALN

-875 DTERTEI
+875 DAERTEI
-882 TSNGTKAKIWIEISG
+882 TSNGTKARIWIEISG

-910 IETELQKISGKTA
+910 IEAELQKISGKTA

-937 TEQREQLHETDR
+937 TGQRGQLHETDR

-974 VRMHNNSAEVINGN
+974 IRMHNNSAEVINGN

-1015 EPDYPATGVTVTPDK
+1015 APDYPATGVTVTPDK

-1038 TVQLTATVIPSYAD
+1038 NVQLTATVTPSYAD
-1052 NKTVTWTPSDEKV
+1052 NKTVTWTSSDEKV
-1065 AIVDKDGKVTAAGNG
+1065 AIVDKDGKVTAVGNG

-1121 LTKIGETTQLVVQIE
+1121 LTKIGETTQLIVQIE

-1148 SSDERIAAVDK
+1148 SSDERVATVDK

-1187 IIVKIADEPTVNL
+1187 IIVKIADEPTVNP

-1285 KRVVTDSSVSVHAV
+1285 KRVVTDTSVSIHAV

-1364 TPSGKVTATGKG
+1364 TPSGKITATGKG

>member
-72 FDEIAAAMADTNEKT
+72 SDEIAAAMADTTEKT
-87 KVKVSYVKHMVSS
+87 KVKVSYVDYMDSS

-114 TSTGIHFLKR
+114 TSTRIHFLNGRK
-124 GSCKDSEI
+124 CKDSEI
-132 NGDYTVQWFQ
+132 KGDYTVQWVQ
-142 VNADDSETI
+142 VNADNSETI
-151 LDSAPTDAGTYKIK
+151 LDSAPTNAGTYKIK

-174 LFELENDTLDYTIKP
+174 LFELESDTLDYTIKP
-189 MTLNENTIL
+189 MSLNENTIL
-198 ALYQKKDEN
+198 GLYQKKDEN

-213 RYTGEEQLPDKNRY
+213 RYTGKEQLPDKNIY

-240 YEFEKVDGEDYINY
+240 YEFEKVDGQDYINY
-254 GYGKKIKIVGKG
+254 GYGKEIKIVGKG
-266 NVTGSK
+266 NVRGSK

-278 ERAKPSLPENTKK
+278 ERAELSLPENTKK
-291 QYEYNGTPKDTT
+291 QYEYDGTAKDTT
-303 GEMAPDNYKKS
+303 GEKAPDNYKKIASKWYQENGNELS
-314 ASEWCQED
+314 A
-322 GRNLSDAPKDVG
+322 APKDVG
-334 NYKVRVSYIP
+334 NYEVYVGYIP
-344 DVAADKKNNYSTEY
+344 DVADDKKANYSTKY
-358 RWEEYEITPKK
+358 RRETYEITPKK
-369 LNAKVNVTK
+369 LNAEVNVTK
-378 AKTYDTS
+378 AKTYDTL

-397 VTGDDVTLTARAE
+397 VEGDVVTLTARAE

-428 SGKDAKN
+428 SGEDAKN
-435 YTAPD
+435 YIAPEA
-440 DQTFEDGEITQKTLT
+440 QIFEDGEI
-455 VEPEYPSSRWWD
+455 
-467 STKNVALTKQ
+467 KQ
-477 GWTTIGGYS
+477 
-486 SVDNYQLDLSDATA
+486 
-500 EAESSDAGNQ
+500 
-510 NVIFKNVRLSGSGSA
+510 
-525 NYKLELEPRTIS
+525 
-537 IQKLNLG
+537 
-544 SSSVRVSFT
+544 
-553 YDQGRTVYTGNA
+553 
-565 VYPQNA
+565 
-571 TVMVRPDGQDEFTLD
+571 
-586 NSLWEFIPDSDS
+586 
-598 NYISAGDA
+598 
-606 GAYISAKSDNTNV
+606 
-619 CEKHFINYTIQKASS
+619 ASS

-668 KLDGGEW
+668 KLDGGAW
-675 TNKVP
+675 TNEVP

-694 QGDKN
+694 KGDRN
-699 HTDSDVQELTVTIG
+699 HTDSEERELTVTIG
-713 KKEIKVIAKPVTKHV
+713 KKEVKVSANPVTKHI
-728 NKPDPDLTYEVQGME
+728 NKPDPELTYKVQGME
-743 KEDTLSGVKVSVV
+743 NGDTLSGVDISVV
-756 DKAEVPGK
+756 DKAEVPGT

-774 TENYKITYVPS
+774 TENYKITYVS
-785 IFTINDHD
+785 STFTINDHD

-846 AEIQFGAPIQEVTLN
+846 AEIQFGAPIQEVALN

-875 DTERTEI
+875 DAERTEI
-882 TSNGTKAKIWIEISG
+882 TSNGTKARIWIEISG

-910 IETELQKISGKTA
+910 IEAELQKISGKTA

-937 TEQREQLHETDR
+937 TGQRKQLLETDR

-1015 EPDYPATGVTVTPDK
+1015 APEYPATGVTVTPDK

-1038 TVQLTATVIPSYAD
+1038 NVQFTATVTPSYAD
-1052 NKTVTWTPSDEKV
+1052 NKTVTWTSSDEKV
-1065 AIVDKDGKVTAAGNG
+1065 AIVDKDGKVTAVGNG

-1085 ARTISGNHTASVTVT
+1085 ARTVSGNHAASVMVT

-1121 LTKIGETTQLVVQIE
+1121 LTKIGETTQLAVQIE

-1285 KRVVTDSSVSVHAV
+1285 KRVVTDSSVSVHAI

-1364 TPSGKVTATGKG
+1364 TPSGKITATGKG